1 MKRFSISVFLILLAS
16 VASLPARA
24 QWAVIDAPNIVQTA
38 LVATRSLTQ
47 IQNQV
52 RELTNEAVMLENEAK
67 NLKGLNFSTLNR
79 LLSTLQ
85 TTNQLINQAQGL
97 GFSLLREEQLFSQG
111 YPVAYPNSVT
121 NARMLQ
127 DARERWSYSL
137 EAYQTSLAVQSQA
150 QANFASD
157 QASLTDLVNQSQ
169 SAVGALEASQATN
182 QLLAL
187 HARQMIAEQQL
198 RITQDRATALE
209 AARAIAAEARAR
221 EVRSQFN
228 STGVPYT
235 PSGSFVP

>member
-1 MKRFSISVFLILLAS
+1 MKRLILITAFLLFMG

-24 QWAVIDAPNIVQTA
+24 QWVVIDPANVLQSTLTA
-38 LVATRSLTQ
+38 VRALTQ
-47 IQNQV
+47 IQNQ
-52 RELTNEAVMLENEAK
+52 LQQLANEATMLENEAR

-79 LLSTLQ
+79 LLATLQ

-97 GFSLLREEQLFSQG
+97 GFNLLRAEQGFAQG
-111 YPVAYPNSVT
+111 YPTAYPNNVT
-121 NARMLQ
+121 NAQMAE
-127 DARERWSYSL
+127 DAHQRWLYSL
-137 EAYQTSLAVQSQA
+137 EALQTSVAVQSQA
-150 QANFASD
+150 QTNFASD

-169 SAVGALEASQATN
+169 SAVGELQATQATN

-209 AARAIAAEARAR
+209 AARALAAQERAR
-221 EVRSQFN
+221 EVRQQFN
-228 STGVPYT
+228 ELGVPYT